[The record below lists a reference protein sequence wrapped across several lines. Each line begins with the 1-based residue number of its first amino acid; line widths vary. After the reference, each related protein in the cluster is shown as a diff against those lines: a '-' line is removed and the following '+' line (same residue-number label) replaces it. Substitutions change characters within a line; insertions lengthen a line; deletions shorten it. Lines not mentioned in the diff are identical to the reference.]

1 VILSDSIEGE
11 ARDVALVHAAIAKE
25 VLGCDRP
32 FTKPVVIL
40 SGGETTVTLR
50 AKGGKGGRNAEFAL
64 AAALV
69 FDGHDIHLL
78 AADTD
83 GIDGSENNAG
93 AFADGAT
100 VKRLRAAG
108 LDPRR
113 LLDGNDSY
121 TAFQTTGDLF
131 ETGPTGT
138 NVNDFRALYIASEHD
153 PDNASTQGYGF

>member
-1 VILSDSIEGE
+1 M
-11 ARDVALVHAAIAKE
+11 
-25 VLGCDRP
+25 
-32 FTKPVVIL
+32 L

-50 AKGGKGGRNAEFAL
+50 AKGGKGGRNGEFAL
-64 AAALV
+64 AMALAI
-69 FDGHDIHLL
+69 DGHDIDLI

-93 AFADGAT
+93 AYADGGT
-100 VKRLRAAG
+100 VKRLRTQG

-121 TAFQTTGDLF
+121 SAFAAIGDLF

-138 NVNDFRALYIASEHD
+138 NVNDFRAILIH
-153 PDNASTQGYGF
+153 